1 MGGLLLTLEGIEGSG
16 KSTQARALATFLE
29 EEGVPVFLTREPGG
43 VPLAEAIRNL
53 LLSPD
58 SGPIQPLTELLL
70 FLAARAE
77 HVARAIRPALEAGQV
92 VICDRFADATLAYQ
106 GAYQRAY
113 QGGGR
118 SIPDDLI
125 RRLNFL
131 ATGGLV
137 PDRTYLLDV
146 PVSLGLE
153 RADQRSGAAGKDRI
167 ERRGAEFFDAVRRR
181 YLELAEQES
190 ERILLLRGNE
200 SIADVARLI
209 REDAWSLFRSRVR
222 PPSGRPNPRNPT

>member
-16 KSTQARALATFLE
+16 KSTQARALAAFLQ

-92 VICDRFADATLAYQ
+92 VICDRFTDATLAYQ
-106 GAYQRAY
+106 G
-113 QGGGR
+113 GGR
-118 SIPDDLI
+118 SVPDDLL
-125 RRLNFL
+125 RRLNSL
-131 ATGGLV
+131 STGGLV

-167 ERRGAEFFDAVRRR
+167 ERQGAEFFDAVRRR
-181 YLELAEQES
+181 YLELAEQDS
-190 ERILLLRGNE
+190 ERFLLLRGME
-200 SIADVARLI
+200 SIADVTRLI
-209 REDAWSLFRSRVR
+209 REDAWSLVRSRAR
-222 PPSGRPNPRNPT
+222 PPGGRPNPRNPT

>member
-1 MGGLLLTLEGIEGSG
+1 MRGLLLTLEGIEGSG
-16 KSTQARALATFLE
+16 KSTQARALAKFLE
-29 EEGVPVFLTREPGG
+29 REDVPVFLTREPGG

-92 VICDRFADATLAYQ
+92 VICDRFTDATLAYQ
-106 GAYQRAY
+106 G
-113 QGGGR
+113 GGR
-118 SIPDDLI
+118 SVPDDLL
-125 RRLNFL
+125 RRLNSL
-131 ATGGLV
+131 STGGLV

-167 ERRGAEFFDAVRRR
+167 ERQGAEFFDAVRRR

-190 ERILLLRGNE
+190 ERFLLLRGNE
-200 SIADVARLI
+200 SIADVTRLI
-209 REDAWSLFRSRVR
+209 QEDAWSLVRSRVR

>member
-1 MGGLLLTLEGIEGSG
+1 MRGLLLTLEGIEGSG
-16 KSTQARALATFLE
+16 KSTQARALAAFLE
-29 EEGVPVFLTREPGG
+29 REDVPVFLTREPGG
-43 VPLAEAIRNL
+43 VPLAEAIRDL

-92 VICDRFADATLAYQ
+92 VICDRFTDATLAYQ
-106 GAYQRAY
+106 G
-113 QGGGR
+113 GGR
-118 SIPDDLI
+118 SVPDDLL
-125 RRLNFL
+125 RRLNSL
-131 ATGGLV
+131 STGGLV

-167 ERRGAEFFDAVRRR
+167 ERQGAEFFDAVRRR

-190 ERILLLRGNE
+190 ERFLLLRGNE
-200 SIADVARLI
+200 SIADVTRLI
-209 REDAWSLFRSRVR
+209 QEDAWSLVRSRVR

>member
-16 KSTQARALATFLE
+16 KSTQARALAAFLE

-92 VICDRFADATLAYQ
+92 VICDRFTDATLAYQ
-106 GAYQRAY
+106 GAY

-167 ERRGAEFFDAVRRR
+167 ERQGAEFFDAVRRR

-190 ERILLLRGNE
+190 ERIL
-200 SIADVARLI
+200 
-209 REDAWSLFRSRVR
+209 
-222 PPSGRPNPRNPT
+222 

>member
-16 KSTQARALATFLE
+16 KSTQARALAAFLQ

-43 VPLAEAIRNL
+43 VPLAEAIRDL

-92 VICDRFADATLAYQ
+92 VICDRFTDATLAYQ
-106 GAYQRAY
+106 G
-113 QGGGR
+113 GGR
-118 SIPDDLI
+118 SVPDDLL
-125 RRLNFL
+125 RRLNSL
-131 ATGGLV
+131 STGGLV

-167 ERRGAEFFDAVRRR
+167 ERQGAEFFDAVRRR

-190 ERILLLRGNE
+190 ERFLLLRGNE
-200 SIADVARLI
+200 SIADVTRLI
-209 REDAWSLFRSRVR
+209 REDAWSLVRSRVR